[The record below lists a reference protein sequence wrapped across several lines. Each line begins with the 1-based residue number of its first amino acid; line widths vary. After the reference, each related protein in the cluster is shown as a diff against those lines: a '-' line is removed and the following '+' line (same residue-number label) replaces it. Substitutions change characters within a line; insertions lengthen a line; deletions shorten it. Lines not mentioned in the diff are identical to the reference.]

1 MAEKFDQRKMSRLV
15 KERLGWKDIP
25 TPKTYLLKRYRFP
38 IEEMEWMFRSLR
50 LTRRDAFIEV
60 DGNAIRLHHF
70 FDKSIKPDRRKL
82 KAEHYFVIPEF
93 KGDPR
98 KASYRV
104 SKQELIHQL
113 RKLDARIEKSAQG
126 HLICKA
132 PLVAAIK
139 KFNEEL
145 LAVVAKDRKGT
156 FIYKSEN
163 ARARLIALWV
173 NWLFK
178 RKYGIES
185 TYEPE
190 QIRKLIKPSRRD
202 QVK

>member
-1 MAEKFDQRKMSRLV
+1 MAEKINQRKMSRLV

-25 TPKTYLLKRYRFP
+25 TPEIYYLRKHRFP
-38 IEEMEWMFRSLR
+38 VEDMEWMFRSLR
-50 LTRRDAFIEV
+50 LTRRDAFIEI
-60 DGNAIRLHHF
+60 DGNTIRLHHF
-70 FDKSIKPDRRKL
+70 FDKSIKPERRKL

-93 KGDPR
+93 KDDPR
-98 KASYRV
+98 RKMSYRV
-104 SKQELIHQL
+104 SKKDLIFHL

-132 PLVAAIK
+132 PLVAAMK
-139 KFNEEL
+139 RFNDEL

-156 FIYKSEN
+156 FKYTSEN

-173 NWLFK
+173 NWILK

-185 TYEPE
+185 TYESE
-190 QIRKLIKPSRRD
+190 QIRKLITPA
-202 QVK
+202 